1 MQEILSK
8 KDIGERIKNLR
19 LEAGLSQSAIA
30 DVLEISRSNYSQI
43 EIGNQFPTFHTLH
56 LIASYYS
63 RSYDWILHGNH
74 YTSKTPPNELLRM
87 ISTMET
93 MLGNFTNSIKVLN
106 DELAQIKHKHF

>member
-106 DELAQIKHKHF
+106 EELAQIKHKHF